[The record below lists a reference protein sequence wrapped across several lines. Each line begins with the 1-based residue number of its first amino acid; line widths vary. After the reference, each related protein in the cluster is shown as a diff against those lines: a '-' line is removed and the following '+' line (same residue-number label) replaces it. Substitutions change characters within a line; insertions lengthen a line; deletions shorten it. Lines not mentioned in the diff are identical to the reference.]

1 MDREKA
7 ATFTA
12 SWIWKA
18 LTLPRIKSF
27 LWQCAHNS
35 IVVKECLKRRGV
47 VEDGNCPI
55 CNREVETILHALR
68 DCPHVQLVWRQIAVQ
83 MSNHGFWNS
92 NLTNLLNLNGRL
104 NTIQPTGKPPSKIL
118 FPFAIWGIWK
128 YRNDFVFNK
137 KMQNPNLVAD
147 IQNKAMEFM
156 CCVLNL
162 RELSRRIIKRVR
174 REKPP
179 PGWAKL
185 NTEGV
190 AMGNSS
196 LAGCK
201 GWSGMNIV
209 HGLLD
214 SLGIL
219 GQLPVMQLNCGA
231 SKMD

>member
-1 MDREKA
+1 
-7 ATFTA
+7 
-12 SWIWKA
+12 
-18 LTLPRIKSF
+18 
-27 LWQCAHNS
+27 
-35 IVVKECLKRRGV
+35 
-47 VEDGNCPI
+47 
-55 CNREVETILHALR
+55 
-68 DCPHVQLVWRQIAVQ
+68 
-83 MSNHGFWNS
+83 
-92 NLTNLLNLNGRL
+92 
-104 NTIQPTGKPPSKIL
+104 
-118 FPFAIWGIWK
+118 
-128 YRNDFVFNK
+128 
-137 KMQNPNLVAD
+137 MQNPNLVAD

-185 NTEGV
+185 NIKGA

-219 GQLPVMQLNCGA
+219 GQLPAMQLNCGA
-231 SKMD
+231 SEMD

>member
-1 MDREKA
+1 M
-7 ATFTA
+7 
-12 SWIWKA
+12 
-18 LTLPRIKSF
+18 
-27 LWQCAHNS
+27 
-35 IVVKECLKRRGV
+35 
-47 VEDGNCPI
+47 
-55 CNREVETILHALR
+55 
-68 DCPHVQLVWRQIAVQ
+68 Q
-83 MSNHGFWNS
+83 MSNHRFWTS
-92 NLTNLLNLNGRL
+92 NLTNWLNLNGRL

-185 NTEGV
+185 NTEGA

-201 GWSGMNIV
+201 G
-209 HGLLD
+209 
-214 SLGIL
+214 
-219 GQLPVMQLNCGA
+219 
-231 SKMD
+231 